1 MVGLRGRST
10 TTMARLAGRFAAVLG
25 CMLAASAAR
34 AEEPA
39 VSAITQLAQATQRQ
53 AADERVLKL
62 CNLSGRSTEVAK
74 ATPTGRN
81 AADGRPMVESRGWYQ
96 VAPGQCIVLY
106 GPGLPQRFYYY
117 YAQTESGTW
126 GGQYPVCVSNRA
138 FTILDAQCGEGFMRR
153 NFTQVDMGSMSGSFT
168 VNLR

>member
-1 MVGLRGRST
+1 
-10 TTMARLAGRFAAVLG
+10 MARLASRIAAVAG
-25 CMLAASAAR
+25 CLLFASSAW
-34 AEEPA
+34 AEGP
-39 VSAITQLAQATQRQ
+39 VTSAIMQVAQATQRP
-53 AADERVLKL
+53 AADERTLRL
-62 CNLSGRSTEVAK
+62 CNLSTRAAEVAK
-74 ATPTGRN
+74 AAPAGRN
-81 AADGRPMVESRGWYQ
+81 AADGRPLVESRGWYQ